1 MTTRTATATWQGTLK
16 DGNGVMKVGSG
27 LIEGPFT
34 FASRFETGEGTN
46 PEELIGAA
54 HAGCFSM
61 FLSALLSGNGYTPES
76 INTTAS
82 VTLGKDDTGPLITLI
97 ELETEAVVPGLGEE
111 EFQELVATAKANCPI
126 SRALA
131 ATESVMKSATL
142 VG

>member
-1 MTTRTATATWQGTLK
+1 MTTRTANAIWQGTLK

-54 HAGCFSM
+54 QAGCFSM

-97 ELETEAVVPGLGEE
+97 ELETEAVVPGLGEA

-131 ATESVMKSATL
+131 ATESVMKSAVL
-142 VG
+142 KG